1 MDEGSITHVTQTKLL
16 LLKRWPCCKMSQ
28 QTPDVL
34 DDMIVLTKKGWFS
47 KNRGCTFLFQT
58 IGPCLFLS
66 QQFLDSETPFFSSYS
81 AVKVHADIESI
92 RKGCFL
98 LDHYPATRYM
108 QPLSH
113 CYIFQN
119 WYLSHNLTI
128 LFWLWWCWWWWWWWC
143 DNISQS
149 ALCRQFNQSC
159 FHIFPWHKIS
169 VYGICMV
176 YTNEKNMFTI
186 FFTLS
191 LK

>member
-1 MDEGSITHVTQTKLL
+1 
-16 LLKRWPCCKMSQ
+16 MSQ

-34 DDMIVLTKKGWFS
+34 DDMIVLTKKGRFS

-113 CYIFQN
+113 CSKPIF
-119 WYLSHNLTI
+119 
-128 LFWLWWCWWWWWWWC
+128 
-143 DNISQS
+143 ISQS
-149 ALCRQFNQSC
+149 DNILL
-159 FHIFPWHKIS
+159 I
-169 VYGICMV
+169 VMV
-176 YTNEKNMFTI
+176 VMMVMVVV
-186 FFTLS
+186 
-191 LK
+191 